1 MGAVKNAYHDEIC
14 QRGDFEED
22 DRPVPPIATATAAQT
37 IVLLE
42 RLSDLLGDDGL
53 TIAADVAT
61 RGAEIIRE
69 LTRKSA

>member
-1 MGAVKNAYHDEIC
+1 M
-14 QRGDFEED
+14 
-22 DRPVPPIATATAAQT
+22 PPIATATPAQT

-42 RLSDLLGDDGL
+42 RLSDLLGDDGM
-53 TIAADVAT
+53 TVAADVAT